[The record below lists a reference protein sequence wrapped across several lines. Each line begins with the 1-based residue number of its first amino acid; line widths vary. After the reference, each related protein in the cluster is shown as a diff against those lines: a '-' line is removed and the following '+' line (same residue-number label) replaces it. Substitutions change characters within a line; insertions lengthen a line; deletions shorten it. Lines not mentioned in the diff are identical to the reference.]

1 MIGCITALSALP
13 AYGQDVTISPSS
25 GQLIAGLTYTGE
37 VGFEQGWSSLWR
49 HNQLPLTLH
58 VSDKKDLTSSGVLKD
73 PAGNISLDKSQNLY
87 IVDGGESVSTLMCLS
102 LPKGFRFTRYRI
114 VLLNNI
120 NGKTINSA
128 KHTSMSKQLYETGS
142 TFDYENPLAATA
154 SMGSTNETKDY
165 VIERTSKTASDM
177 TNNLYFYFWH
187 EKNGFYGATIKSIE
201 LYFTAESEFQAEG
214 VPGAPDEIISDGV
227 NMVGS
232 EFTTGKLD
240 LGLIQPNTKSGVT
253 YYSYDYKNVI
263 DLTAQNWLY
272 QENAVTA
279 GKLPATAGSGN
290 IQVLRNDG
298 QLYYALGN
306 GTYYIETP
314 TETKNQNGKTIPLGY
329 RITGAEIKAH
339 YGTQANASP
348 ITYDGKTGTIS
359 YTTGYLLLQTTYYL
373 QTNGYWKT
381 SPETEWTL
389 TKTGKLQ
396 SGNYYLSVQ
405 TSGSGNKVQ
414 YIINGTR
421 DINQASTFTVNDGR
435 VMWGDNYL
443 SMYDKNSRARFY
455 SDDDKAATWTA
466 HQASVTNPAFT
477 PSDFKLDLYGTNKDN
492 VEAMANVSSSNKDA
506 NLSVQKSGTE
516 YIANGTTDINE
527 ANGFTLSDDGHVMY
541 GELTLSITSN
551 DSARFMKDDGSYNNF
566 ASWNVI
572 NSYTTNPAFTPSDF
586 KLELYG
592 TKKDNVE
599 ERANVSSSNTN
610 ATLSVSGLNNDAV
623 KFTISGLAD
632 GTKALITYNL
642 TMEQLNPFINTLD
655 IVCHSKKMAGQT
667 ITQQFT
673 SNDFQVAG
681 GAFHFY
687 VPAAFADANNN
698 CTFTFENLTSKYMD
712 STYGH
717 GTNGNSRNYFVKSA
731 YYNKY
736 GDGMQYTATGDENAS
751 TKVSTAWCANQP
763 FKYNNAH
770 ELANDNV
777 SATATTLEEYPYSE
791 ARYTASDGSGT
802 ITGEKGTFTD
812 NIELQVNSGS
822 KDCYLTTGDETRYN
836 IAPTTAMEH
845 RYYAFYL
852 MKIDLDVQEYD
863 AYCRM
868 TKLYDAT
875 CYEGDLEK
883 PMYGGTFEAYEK
895 GHAGDKQYQIS
906 SDLAF
911 LSVSMM
917 VDALKAAE
925 TQYGF
930 TADQVLYLDY
940 TNLYSVLVESKEN
953 MADMKGKLNPNCLIF
968 FPQRTVY
975 NEDNYVSKT
984 QSGDY
989 RACKNII
996 ITDKQPFY
1004 SPYKITVPAENYAA
1018 YTRKIELA
1026 NYNKTAL
1033 ATLVL
1038 PFSIEVSEGVHVNNN
1053 SRISLYQMQTNEG
1066 LTVEK
1071 EEGNTGKDFWAKATF
1086 SPIAVSRTVPNMPY
1100 MVQVEKFSDAEDVN
1114 FEILQYGSDVEA
1126 TVSGEET
1133 EAGCFMNKDYT
1144 FQGPKSTG
1152 TIDNATHAFTL
1163 YGSYSGKK
1171 LIKDGGWFY
1180 FANSK
1185 FYNSK
1190 NLKGQ
1195 YLYSYPFRAYF
1206 GHETSNGNG
1215 AKVMRGF
1222 SLSFGDDAT
1231 TDIADLT
1238 TAADDTG
1245 LTLSTRHGQL
1255 TVTASSETTL
1265 TVVSAAGV
1273 TMCRT
1278 TLGAGETK
1286 TVSLATGLYIVNGK
1300 KVVVP

>member
-1 MIGCITALSALP
+1 MKQLFSNTKRSRLRSALILLLIGCITALSALP

-25 GQLIAGLTYTGE
+25 GHLIAGLTYSGE

-87 IVDGGESVSTLMCLS
+87 VVDGGASVSTLMSLS
-102 LPKGFRFTRYRI
+102 LPKGFRFTGYRI

-128 KHTSMSKQLYETGS
+128 DHASMSKRLYETGS
-142 TFDYENPLAATA
+142 TFDYNSPLAATA
-154 SMGSTNETKDY
+154 IMGSTNETKDY

-187 EKNGFYGATIKSIE
+187 EKNGYYGATIKSIE
-201 LYFTAESEFQAEG
+201 LYFTAEAEFAAEG
-214 VPGAPDEIISDGV
+214 VPGAPDEIIANGV

-240 LGLIQPNTKSGVT
+240 LGVVKPNTKSGAT
-253 YYSYDYKNVI
+253 YYSYDYQNVI
-263 DLTAQNWLY
+263 DLTAKNWLY
-272 QENAVTA
+272 QEDAVKA

-290 IQVLRNDG
+290 IQVLSNDG
-298 QLYYALGN
+298 KLYYALGN

-314 TETKNQNGKTIPLGY
+314 TETQNQNGKSIPLGY

-339 YGTQANASP
+339 YGTQANASI
-348 ITYDGKTGTIS
+348 ITYDGKMGTIS
-359 YTTGYLLLQTTYYL
+359 AIWRGTTYYL
-373 QTNGYWKT
+373 QTDGNWDT
-381 SPETEWTL
+381 SSQTRWTL

-396 SGNYYLSVQ
+396 SGNNYLSVQ
-405 TSGSGNKVQ
+405 
-414 YIINGTR
+414 
-421 DINQASTFTVNDGR
+421 
-435 VMWGDNYL
+435 
-443 SMYDKNSRARFY
+443 KNTY
-455 SDDDKAATWTA
+455 SDWWGQ
-466 HQASVTNPAFT
+466 HV
-477 PSDFKLDLYGTNKDN
+477 
-492 VEAMANVSSSNKDA
+492 
-506 NLSVQKSGTE
+506 E

-527 ANGFTLSDDGHVMY
+527 ANSFTLNNGRVMY
-541 GELTLSITSN
+541 GDLTLSITGN
-551 DSARFMKDDGSYNNF
+551 ERARFMEKDGSNNSF
-566 ASWNVI
+566 AAWNVI
-572 NSYTTNPAFTPSDF
+572 NSSTYNPAFTPSDF
-586 KLELYG
+586 QLSLYG
-592 TKKDNVE
+592 TNGETAVSTVS
-599 ERANVSSSNTN
+599 ASSSNKN
-610 ATLSVSGLNNDAV
+610 ATAEVDGLNNDAV
-623 KFTISGLAD
+623 KFTISGLKE

-712 STYGH
+712 PTYGL
-717 GTNGNSRNYFVKSA
+717 GTNGNGRNYFVKSA
-731 YYNKY
+731 YYNDY
-736 GDGMQYTATGDENAS
+736 GDGKQYKATGNEEAS

-802 ITGEKGTFTD
+802 TTGKQGTFTD
-812 NIELQVNSGS
+812 NIELAVNSKA

-852 MKIDLDVQEYD
+852 MKIDLDVKEYD

-868 TKLYDAT
+868 KKLYDAT

-883 PMYGGTFEAYEK
+883 PMYGGTFEAY
-895 GHAGDKQYQIS
+895 DKETGQQIP
-906 SDLAF
+906 SDQAF

-917 VDALKAAE
+917 VDALMAAE
-925 TQYGF
+925 KRDGF

-953 MADMKGKLNPNCLIF
+953 MAAMKAKLNPNCLIF

-984 QSGDY
+984 QNGDY
-989 RACKNII
+989 RACKNIV

-1004 SPYKITVPAENYAA
+1004 SPYKITVPAENYAS
-1018 YTRKIELA
+1018 YTRKITTQMNGKA
-1026 NYNKTAL
+1026 TL

-1038 PFSIEVSEGVHVNNN
+1038 PFSIELSDGVHSNDN
-1053 SRISLYQMQTNEG
+1053 SRFTLYQMNRGNCLWTDSDTGGEGTNF
-1066 LTVEK
+1066 
-1071 EEGNTGKDFWAKATF
+1071 KDKATF
-1086 SPIAVSRTVPNMPY
+1086 SKVDAQSTTPNTPY
-1100 MVQVEKFSDAEDVN
+1100 MVKVETPSSDDN
-1114 FEILQYGSDVEA
+1114 TSFEIQQKGSDIFA
-1126 TVSGEET
+1126 TPDD
-1133 EAGCFMNKDYT
+1133 MQKDYT
-1144 FQGPKSTG
+1144 FVGETATG
-1152 TIDNATHAFTL
+1152 TIDNSPYTFTN

-1171 LIKDGGWFY
+1171 LDKSTGWFY
-1180 FANSK
+1180 FARNK

-1190 NLKGQ
+1190 NLTGK
-1195 YLYSYPFRAYF
+1195 YLYMYPFRAYF
-1206 GHETSNGNG
+1206 GYTNGGSAKDMDGFEVSFDEPTSI
-1215 AKVMRGF
+1215 GF
-1222 SLSFGDDAT
+1222 TPTVSDDGLN
-1231 TDIADLT
+1231 IK
-1238 TAADDTG
+1238 G
-1245 LTLSTRHGQL
+1245 GHGRLTLY
-1255 TVTASSETTL
+1255 ASSETPVSIASASGVLVWRATVEPNQPQTVTL
-1265 TVVSAAGV
+1265 PS
-1273 TMCRT
+1273 
-1278 TLGAGETK
+1278 
-1286 TVSLATGLYIVNGK
+1286 GLYIVNGK
-1300 KVVVP
+1300 KVIIR

>member
-1 MIGCITALSALP
+1 MKHYLTKTRRRLDGLAVFVVLLGVFLASLDGLK

-25 GQLIAGLTYTGE
+25 GHLIAGLTYTGE
-37 VGFEQGWSSLWR
+37 VGFEKGWSALWR

-58 VSDKKDLTSSGVLKD
+58 VSDKPDLTASGVLKD
-73 PAGNISLDKSQNLY
+73 PAGNIRLDTDRNLY
-87 IVDGGESVSTLMCLS
+87 VLMGGAPVTTHMSFS
-102 LPKGFRFTRYRI
+102 LPKGFRFTGYRM
-114 VLLNNI
+114 VLLNDM
-120 NGKTINSA
+120 NGKKNYGGFDLKAIN
-128 KHTSMSKQLYETGS
+128 KRMYETNS
-142 TFDYENPLAATA
+142 SFSLNSPLA
-154 SMGSTNETKDY
+154 STDVMSGTNDSKEY
-165 VIERTSKTASDM
+165 VIERTSKTETDM
-177 TNNLYFYFWH
+177 GNNLYFYFWR
-187 EKNGFYGATIKSIE
+187 ESDNFYACTIKSIE
-201 LYFTAESEFQAEG
+201 LYFTAENEFQAEG
-214 VPGAPDEIISDGV
+214 EPGSPDEIISDGV

-240 LGLIQPNTKSGVT
+240 LGLVKPNTKSGVT
-253 YYSYDYKNVI
+253 YYSYDYQNVI
-263 DLTAQNWLY
+263 DLTAKNWLY
-272 QENAVTA
+272 EEGAVTA
-279 GKLPATAGSGN
+279 DKKLPETAGSGN

-329 RITGAEIKAH
+329 RITGAQINAH
-339 YGTQANASP
+339 YGTAANAST

-359 YTTGYLLLQTTYYL
+359 ARWSGTTYRLTTDGTWTTGYGAQ
-373 QTNGYWKT
+373 
-381 SPETEWTL
+381 WTL
-389 TKTGKLQ
+389 TNTGKLQ
-396 SGNYYLSVQ
+396 SGNYY
-405 TSGSGNKVQ
+405 
-414 YIINGTR
+414 
-421 DINQASTFTVNDGR
+421 
-435 VMWGDNYL
+435 
-443 SMYDKNSRARFY
+443 
-455 SDDDKAATWTA
+455 
-466 HQASVTNPAFT
+466 
-477 PSDFKLDLYGTNKDN
+477 
-492 VEAMANVSSSNKDA
+492 
-506 NLSVQKSGTE
+506 LSVQKSGTE

-527 ANGFTLSDDGHVMY
+527 ANGFTLSGDGHVMY
-541 GELTLSITSN
+541 GELTLSITGYER
-551 DSARFMKDDGSYNNF
+551 ARFMEKDGSYNNF
-566 ASWNVI
+566 ASWNTV
-572 NSYTTNPAFTPSDF
+572 SSSTTNPAFTPSNF

-592 TKKDNVE
+592 TNKDNVE
-599 ERANVSSSNTN
+599 EMANISSSNTD

-623 KFTISGLAD
+623 KFTISGLKE

-642 TMEQLNPFINTLD
+642 KMEQLNPFINTLD
-655 IVCHSKKMAGQT
+655 IVCHSKKMKNQT

-687 VPAAFADANNN
+687 VPTAFADENNN

-717 GTNGNSRNYFVKSA
+717 GTNGNGRNYFVKSD
-731 YYNKY
+731 YYNTY
-736 GDGMQYTATGDENAS
+736 GDGKQYNATGDEEAS
-751 TKVSTAWCANQP
+751 TKVSTSWCADQP

-777 SATATTLEEYPYSE
+777 SATAATLEEYPYSE
-791 ARYTASDGSGT
+791 ARYTAIDGSGT
-802 ITGEKGTFTD
+802 ITGVQGTFTD
-812 NIELQVNSGS
+812 NIELRVNDEA

-852 MKIDLDVQEYD
+852 MKIDLDVKEYD

-868 TKLYDAT
+868 TKLYDNT

-940 TNLYSVLVESKEN
+940 TNLYSVLVESKES
-953 MADMKGKLNPNCLIF
+953 MAEMKDKLNPNCLIF

-1018 YTRKIELA
+1018 YTRKITFDG
-1026 NYNKTAL
+1026 YNKTKL

-1038 PFSIEVSEGVHVNNN
+1038 PFSIEVSEGVHANNN
-1053 SRISLYQMQTNEG
+1053 CRISLYQMKTNDG
-1066 LTVEK
+1066 LKVDS
-1071 EEGNTGKDFWAKATF
+1071 EEGNTGKDFWATATF
-1086 SPIAVSRTVPNMPY
+1086 SPIDVSRTVPNMPY
-1100 MVQVEKFSDAEDVN
+1100 MVQVEKFSDTEDVN
-1114 FEILQYGSDVEA
+1114 FEIQQYGSDVEA

-1152 TIDNATHAFTL
+1152 KIGNVTHAFTL

-1171 LIKDGGWFY
+1171 LSKDGGWFY
-1180 FANSK
+1180 FADSK

-1195 YLYSYPFRAYF
+1195 DLYSYPFRAYF
-1206 GHETSNGNG
+1206 GHETSNS

-1222 SLSFGDDAT
+1222 SLSFGDDT
-1231 TDIADLT
+1231 TTGINDLT

-1245 LTLSTRHGQL
+1245 LSLSTRQGQL
-1255 TVTASSETTL
+1255 TVTASSGTTL
-1265 TVVSAAGV
+1265 TVVSASGV

-1278 TLGAGETK
+1278 TLGVGETK
-1286 TVSLATGLYIVNGK
+1286 TVSLAAGLYMVNGK

>member
-1 MIGCITALSALP
+1 MKQLFSNTKRSRLRSALILLIGCITALSALP

-25 GQLIAGLTYTGE
+25 GHLIAGLTYSGE

-128 KHTSMSKQLYETGS
+128 SHASMSKRLYETGS
-142 TFDYENPLAATA
+142 TFDYENPLAATT

-201 LYFTAESEFQAEG
+201 LYFTAEAEFQAEG

-240 LGLIQPNTKSGVT
+240 LGVIQPNTKGSST
-253 YYSYDYKNVI
+253 YYSYNYENVI
-263 DLTAQNWLY
+263 DLTAKNWLY
-272 QENAVTA
+272 QEDAVSG
-279 GKLPATAGSGN
+279 GKLPETAGSGN
-290 IQVLRNDG
+290 IQVLENDG

-329 RITGAEIKAH
+329 RITGAQIKAH
-339 YGTQANASP
+339 YGTQAGSYTV
-348 ITYDGKTGTIS
+348 TYDGKTGTIS
-359 YTTGYLLLQTTYYL
+359 YKSRRTTYYL
-373 QTNGYWKT
+373 QTDGKWDT
-381 SPETEWTL
+381 SPVQWTL
-389 TKTGKLQ
+389 TKTNKLQ
-396 SGNYYLSVQ
+396 SGQYYLAVQTYTQNGRVSYIANRTTDINAASAFNIINSQVKYGDLYLSYYNSNYY
-405 TSGSGNKVQ
+405 
-414 YIINGTR
+414 
-421 DINQASTFTVNDGR
+421 A
-435 VMWGDNYL
+435 M
-443 SMYDKNSRARFY
+443 FY
-455 SDDDKAATWTA
+455 SDNDYAATWTA
-466 HQASVTNPAFT
+466 NTGSVTNPAYK
-477 PSDFKLDLYGTNKDN
+477 PSN
-492 VEAMANVSSSNKDA
+492 
-506 NLSVQKSGTE
+506 
-516 YIANGTTDINE
+516 
-527 ANGFTLSDDGHVMY
+527 
-541 GELTLSITSN
+541 
-551 DSARFMKDDGSYNNF
+551 
-566 ASWNVI
+566 
-572 NSYTTNPAFTPSDF
+572 F
-586 KLELYG
+586 KLELFG

-599 ERANVSSSNTN
+599 RTEDVSSSNTD

-632 GTKALITYNL
+632 GAKALITYNL

-655 IVCHSKKMAGQT
+655 IVCHSKKMGGQT

-687 VPAAFADANNN
+687 VPTAFADENNK

-717 GTNGNSRNYFVKSA
+717 GTNGNGRNYFVKSA

-736 GDGMQYTATGDENAS
+736 GDGMQYTATGNEDAS
-751 TKVSTAWCANQP
+751 TKVSTTMCADQP

-791 ARYTASDGSGT
+791 ALYTKSDGSGT

-852 MKIDLDVQEYD
+852 MKIDLDVKEYN

-875 CYEGDLEK
+875 CYEGDQEK
-883 PMYGGTFEAYEK
+883 AMWGGTFEAYDK
-895 GHAGDKQYQIS
+895 GYAGVSGHQIP
-906 SDLAF
+906 SDQAF

-917 VDALKAAE
+917 VEALQAAE
-925 TQYGF
+925 KRDNF

-953 MADMKGKLNPNCLIF
+953 MAAMKAKLNPNCLIF

-1004 SPYKITVPAENYAA
+1004 SPYKITVPAENYAS
-1018 YTRKIELA
+1018 YKRKITTQMNGKA
-1026 NYNKTAL
+1026 TL

-1038 PFSIEVSEGVHVNNN
+1038 PFSIELSDGVHSNDN
-1053 SRISLYQMQTNEG
+1053 SSFTLYQMRSDNCLWTDSDTGGEGTNF
-1066 LTVEK
+1066 
-1071 EEGNTGKDFWAKATF
+1071 KDKATF
-1086 SPIAVSRTVPNMPY
+1086 SKVDAQRTTPNTPY
-1100 MVQVEKFSDAEDVN
+1100 MVEVKKESADDN
-1114 FEILQYGSDVEA
+1114 TSFEIQQKGSDIFA
-1126 TVSGEET
+1126 TPDD
-1133 EAGCFMNKDYT
+1133 MQKDYT
-1144 FQGPKSTG
+1144 FVGETATG
-1152 TIDNATHAFTL
+1152 TIDNSPYTFTN

-1171 LIKDGGWFY
+1171 LDKSTGWFY
-1180 FANSK
+1180 FGRNK

-1190 NLKGQ
+1190 NLSGT
-1195 YLYSYPFRAYF
+1195 YLYVYPFRAYF
-1206 GHETSNGNG
+1206 GYTNGGNAKDMDGFEVSFDEPTSI
-1215 AKVMRGF
+1215 GF
-1222 SLSFGDDAT
+1222 TPTVSDD
-1231 TDIADLT
+1231 
-1238 TAADDTG
+1238 G
-1245 LTLSTRHGQL
+1245 LNIKGGHGRMTLY
-1255 TVTASSETTL
+1255 ASSETPVSIASASGVLVWRATVEPNQPQTVTL
-1265 TVVSAAGV
+1265 PS
-1273 TMCRT
+1273 
-1278 TLGAGETK
+1278 
-1286 TVSLATGLYIVNGK
+1286 GLYIVNGK
-1300 KVVVP
+1300 KVIIR

>member
-1 MIGCITALSALP
+1 MKHLFSNTKRSRLRSALILLIGCITALSALP

-25 GQLIAGLTYTGE
+25 GHLIAGLTYTGE

-128 KHTSMSKQLYETGS
+128 SHASMSKRLYETGS

-165 VIERTSKTASDM
+165 VIERTSKIASDM

-201 LYFTAESEFQAEG
+201 LYFTAEAEFQAEG

-240 LGLIQPNTKSGVT
+240 LGVIQPNTKGSST
-253 YYSYDYKNVI
+253 YYSYNYENVI
-263 DLTAQNWLY
+263 DLTAKNWLY
-272 QENAVTA
+272 QEDAVSG
-279 GKLPATAGSGN
+279 GKLPETAGSGK
-290 IQVLRNDG
+290 IQVLQNG
-298 QLYYALGN
+298 NQLYYALGN

-314 TETKNQNGKTIPLGY
+314 TETKNQNGKSIPLGY
-329 RITGAEIKAH
+329 RITGAKINAH
-339 YGTQANASP
+339 YGTAAGSS
-348 ITYDGKTGTIS
+348 IVSFDSKTGTIS
-359 YTTGYLLLQTTYYL
+359 YTTSGLWGTTNYYL
-373 QTNGYWKT
+373 QTDGTWGN
-381 SPETEWTL
+381 SPVQWTH

-396 SGNYYLSVQ
+396 SGNYYLTVQ
-405 TSGSGNKVQ
+405 KYTSNGRTS
-414 YIINGTR
+414 YIANGTTNK
-421 DINQASTFTVNDGR
+421 DEASAFTISNNQVKY
-435 VMWGDNYL
+435 GDLYL
-443 SMYDKNSRARFY
+443 SRYSNDRARFY
-455 SDDDKAATWTA
+455 SDNDYAATWTA
-466 HQASVTNPAFT
+466 NTGSVTNPAYT
-477 PSDFKLDLYGTNKDN
+477 PSDFTLSLYGTNGKDIQ
-492 VEAMANVSSSNKDA
+492 EMAKVSNNDKD
-506 NLSVQKSGTE
+506 
-516 YIANGTTDINE
+516 
-527 ANGFTLSDDGHVMY
+527 
-541 GELTLSITSN
+541 LTLEV
-551 DSARFMKDDGSYNNF
+551 D
-566 ASWNVI
+566 
-572 NSYTTNPAFTPSDF
+572 
-586 KLELYG
+586 
-592 TKKDNVE
+592 
-599 ERANVSSSNTN
+599 
-610 ATLSVSGLNNDAV
+610 GLNNDAV
-623 KFTISGLAD
+623 KFTISGLKE

-655 IVCHSKKMAGQT
+655 T

-687 VPAAFADANNN
+687 VPTAFADESNK

-717 GTNGNSRNYFVKSA
+717 GTNGNGRNYFVKSE
-731 YYNKY
+731 YYNTF
-736 GDGMQYTATGDENAS
+736 GDGEQYKAKGDEKAS
-751 TKVSTAWCANQP
+751 TKVSTSWCADQP

-777 SATATTLEEYPYSE
+777 SATAATLEEYPYSE

-802 ITGEKGTFTD
+802 ITGKQGTFTD
-812 NIELQVNSGS
+812 NIELAVSDPA

-852 MKIDLDVQEYD
+852 MEIDLDVKEYD

-875 CYEGDLEK
+875 CYEGDKEK

-895 GHAGDKQYQIS
+895 GYAGKTGHQIPS
-906 SDLAF
+906 NQAF

-925 TQYGF
+925 KQYDF

-953 MADMKGKLNPNCLIF
+953 MAEMKAKLNPNCLIF

-1018 YTRKIELA
+1018 YSRKVTNPMNGKA
-1026 NYNKTAL
+1026 TL

-1038 PFSIEVSEGVHVNNN
+1038 PFSIELSNSVHRNDN
-1053 SRISLYQMQTNEG
+1053 SSFTLYQMKSDNCLSADSETGGEATNYW
-1066 LTVEK
+1066 
-1071 EEGNTGKDFWAKATF
+1071 GKAYFV
-1086 SPIAVSRTVPNMPY
+1086 PVSISTSVPNTPY
-1100 MVQVEKFSDAEDVN
+1100 MVKVEPQPSDEGDTS
-1114 FEILQYGSDVEA
+1114 FEILQYGSDIYA
-1126 TVSGEET
+1126 TPNDMQE
-1133 EAGCFMNKDYT
+1133 DYT
-1144 FQGPKSTG
+1144 FVGETAKG
-1152 TIDNATHAFTL
+1152 TIGNSPYTFTN

-1171 LIKDGGWFY
+1171 LAKNTGWFY
-1180 FANSK
+1180 FAQNK

-1190 NLKGQ
+1190 NLSKK
-1195 YLYSYPFRAYF
+1195 YDNVYVYPFRAYF
-1206 GHETSNGNG
+1206 SYTNGGSAKDMDGFEVSFDEPTSIGFTPTVSDNGLNIKGGHG
-1215 AKVMRGF
+1215 R
-1222 SLSFGDDAT
+1222 
-1231 TDIADLT
+1231 
-1238 TAADDTG
+1238 
-1245 LTLSTRHGQL
+1245 LTLY
-1255 TVTASSETTL
+1255 ASSETPVSIASATGVLVWRATVEPNQPQTVTL
-1265 TVVSAAGV
+1265 PS
-1273 TMCRT
+1273 
-1278 TLGAGETK
+1278 
-1286 TVSLATGLYIVNGK
+1286 GLYIVNGK
-1300 KVVVP
+1300 KVIIR